1 MKKILVGMSGGVDSS
16 AAALLLM
23 KQGYEVSGCTM
34 KLYDNPDTD
43 IMTRTCCSIDDI
55 ADARSVCYKLGIEH
69 YVFNFKDLFG
79 EKVMDEF
86 ADSYINGRTPNPCIN
101 CNRRL
106 KFGKMLDRALEL
118 GFDGIATG
126 HYAFSVY
133 GEYSGRWLLKCAA
146 DPKKDQTYFL
156 YNMTQHQLAHTLFP
170 LNGLTK
176 EEIRALAEENG
187 LITARKRDSQDIC
200 FVPDGDYAEFIRR
213 RMGKTFPEGDFI
225 SPEGKVLGRHKGI
238 INYTVGQRKGLGV
251 TFGKPVYVTKIN
263 AADNTV
269 TLSDEPL
276 AAKEIYLED
285 VNLISVEKLDAPME
299 VTAKVRSTA
308 KPQEAVI
315 YPIEN
320 GRMRVEFESP
330 VSNPTSGQ
338 ACVFYDFDTVVGGGT
353 II

>member
-23 KQGYEVSGCTM
+23 NRGYEVSGCTM

-43 IMTRTCCSIDDI
+43 ILTRTCCSIDDI

-101 CNRRL
+101 CNRWL

-133 GEYSGRWLLKCAA
+133 GEYSRRWLLQCAA

-156 YNMTQHQLAHTLFP
+156 YNITQHQLAHTLFP

-200 FVPDGDYAEFIRR
+200 FVPDGDYAEFIHLRT
-213 RMGKTFPEGDFI
+213 GKIFPEGDFI
-225 SPEGKVLGRHKGI
+225 SPEGKILGRHKGI
-238 INYTVGQRKGLGV
+238 INYTVGQRRGLGI
-251 TFGKPVYVTKIN
+251 TLGTPMYVTKIN
-263 AADNTV
+263 AEDNTV

-276 AAKEIYLED
+276 ESKEIYLED

-308 KPQEAVI
+308 KPQAAVI
-315 YPIEN
+315 YPPEN
-320 GRMRVEFESP
+320 GIMKVEFESP
-330 VSNPTSGQ
+330 VSNPTPGQ

>member
-34 KLYDNPDTD
+34 KLYDDPDTD
-43 IMTRTCCSIDDI
+43 ILTRTCCSVDDI
-55 ADARSVCYKLGIEH
+55 SDARSVCYKLGIEH
-69 YVFNFKDLFG
+69 YVFNFKELFG

-86 ADSYINGRTPNPCIN
+86 ADSYINGRTPNPCIS

-156 YNMTQHQLAHTLFP
+156 YNMTQRQLAHTLFP

-187 LITARKRDSQDIC
+187 LVTARKRDSQDIC

-213 RMGKTFPEGDFI
+213 RTGKIFPEGDFI
-225 SPEGKVLGRHKGI
+225 SPDGKILGRHKGI
-238 INYTVGQRKGLGV
+238 INYTIGQRKGLGV
-251 TFGKPVYVTKIN
+251 TFGKPVYVTGIN

-269 TLSDEPL
+269 TLSEKPL
-276 AAKEIYLED
+276 EAKEIYLED
-285 VNLISVEKLDAPME
+285 VNLISAEKLDAPME
-299 VTAKVRSTA
+299 VTAKVRSAA
-308 KPQEAVI
+308 KPREAVI

-320 GRMRVEFESP
+320 GRMKVEFESP
-330 VSNPTSGQ
+330 VSNPTPGQ